1 MPSQLVSS
9 TGCCQPCDTVPV
21 VVNVPG
27 PQGAAGT
34 NGTNGAN
41 GENAFSYTTA
51 SFVVPTFGASVV
63 VAVANTSFL
72 PESVAG
78 QFFVSVQ
85 GCGYLQVTSVDG
97 LLVTLQN
104 PLAGVLGI
112 PNAIPTTVIPIGS
125 LITLSG
131 AIGATGAAGASGGAS
146 SAATYIVRTPDA
158 SVPSATALNS
168 LLSGYLKTQ
177 GSSGSGFLSTVA
189 TVPVGD
195 ISGVLPVANGG
206 TNVATIP
213 TNGQLLI
220 GNGTGYTLASLTA
233 GSNITITP
241 GAGTISIAATGAAAA
256 FVYETFTRRVSGTVG
271 AGAPQIGPSLTKN
284 PFSLTEFPSGS
295 WTGIDTASRF
305 TAATGR
311 FTAALAGYY
320 RIDVALMLSADTGT
334 SSTVSFKIR
343 KNGTTDIGPANIQS
357 TNSTSLVGPFFIQY
371 IDQASAS
378 DFYEVLVT
386 TSALNTYYIRE
397 GASFSIQRIQA

>member
-9 TGCCQPCDTVPV
+9 SGCCQPCDSEPV
-21 VVNVPG
+21 VVNIPG

-34 NGTNGAN
+34 NGTNGTN
-41 GENAFSYTTA
+41 GIDSFSYTTA
-51 SFVVPTFGASVV
+51 QFFVPALGSSVV
-63 VAVANTSFL
+63 VPLSGTSFL

-78 QFFVSVQ
+78 QFFVSIQ
-85 GCGYLQVTSVDG
+85 GVGYMQVTDVTG
-97 LLVTLQN
+97 LNVTLKN
-104 PLAGVLGI
+104 PASGVLGI
-112 PNAIPTTVIPIGS
+112 PNAVPTTSIPSGS
-125 LITLSG
+125 LVTLAG
-131 AIGATGAAGASGGAS
+131 GVGPQGAAGVSGGAPLDRS
-146 SAATYIVRTPDA
+146 YIIRTDPGVLTNATVLDSLAAGYMK
-158 SVPSATALNS
+158 TA
-168 LLSGYLKTQ
+168 
-177 GSSGSGFLSTVA
+177 GSGGAGVVSTVA

-195 ISGVLPVANGG
+195 ISGTLPIAKGG
-206 TNVATIP
+206 TNLTTVP
-213 TNGQLLI
+213 SNGQLLI
-220 GNGTGYTLASLTA
+220 GNGTGYTVAGLTA
-233 GSNITITP
+233 GSGITITP
-241 GAGTISIAATGAAAA
+241 GAGTISIASTAAAA

-271 AGAPQIGPSLTKN
+271 AGAPQINPSLTKN

-343 KNGTTDIGPANIQS
+343 KNGTTDIGPANIQT

-378 DFYEVLVT
+378 DYYEVLVT

>member
-9 TGCCQPCDTVPV
+9 SGCCQPCDSEPV
-21 VVNVPG
+21 VVNIPG
-27 PQGAAGT
+27 PQGAAGANGT
-34 NGTNGAN
+34 NGTNGIDS
-41 GENAFSYTTA
+41 FTYTTA
-51 SFVVPTFGASVV
+51 AFFVPALGASVV
-63 VAVANTSFL
+63 VAVDNTEFL

-85 GCGYLQVTSVDG
+85 GLGYMQVTSVDG
-97 LLVTLQN
+97 LLLTLQN
-104 PLAGVLGI
+104 PAAGVLGI
-112 PNAIPTTVIPIGS
+112 ANAVPTTLIPAGS
-125 LITLSG
+125 LITLAG
-131 AIGATGAAGASGGAS
+131 AVGPQGPAGAAGGAS
-146 SAATYIVRTPDA
+146 SAGTYIVRTPDA
-158 SVPSATALNS
+158 SIPSATALDS
-168 LLSGYLKTQ
+168 LSAGYLKTQ
-177 GSSGSGFLSTVA
+177 GSGGFGAVSTVA

-195 ISGVLPVANGG
+195 ISGVLPIAKGG
-206 TNVATIP
+206 TNLSSTP

-220 GNGTGYTLASLTA
+220 GNGSGFTLAQLTA

-271 AGAPQIGPSLTKN
+271 AGAPQINPSLTKN

-343 KNGTTDIGPANIQS
+343 KNGTTDIGPANIQT

-378 DFYEVLVT
+378 DYYEVLVT

>member
-1 MPSQLVSS
+1 
-9 TGCCQPCDTVPV
+9 
-21 VVNVPG
+21 VNVPG